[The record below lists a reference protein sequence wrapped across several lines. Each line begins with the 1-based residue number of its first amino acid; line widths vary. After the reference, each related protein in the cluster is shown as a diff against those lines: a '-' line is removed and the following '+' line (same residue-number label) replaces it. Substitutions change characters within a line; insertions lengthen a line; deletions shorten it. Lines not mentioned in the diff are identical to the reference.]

1 MNTVRGVGFG
11 VTTSRPAAE
20 VNSSETDHQA
30 ISTWSHNDS
39 LCQQAIARCSFGALV
54 PAGVK
59 VSFANLAK
67 QAPLSEQMG
76 SRLPRHAMTWRI
88 CYEPDLGYVVHTQA
102 SRILVNSVAWD

>member
-1 MNTVRGVGFG
+1 
-11 VTTSRPAAE
+11 
-20 VNSSETDHQA
+20 
-30 ISTWSHNDS
+30 
-39 LCQQAIARCSFGALV
+39 
-54 PAGVK
+54 